1 MTKMKLFSKDYFEL
15 FVKREGRVMLGQRN
29 ANLWLLTL
37 VLVATFLAIS
47 FSSGSLRYLRYKMN
61 DPFIN
66 WVDIKNDYGGGDLDR
81 MAADLNDHELMDRF
95 HYRGYQADHDFA
107 WFFFGKE
114 DDQTQYLKIRFF
126 GDIRSSLV
134 ESILSK
140 ENVAHGCRVADL
152 SEVDQNT
159 VGVIM
164 TEDAM
169 RRLGYESPYPAFVDY
184 CRYSPGAA
192 ELGFVEID
200 NNVRIPLPLLG
211 VVHRLPGGFDVIST
225 KYCYFQDM
233 NDFDYPFLVADHPE
247 YAKSLFYFVPDEIGV
262 DAFMSNAQELA
273 DEQDLDASVDDQWF
287 YRVEMVPY
295 KPGSFISITFSEEDV
310 NPMDVKALHDGMMAA
325 FPAADVHRVFNYDF
339 SDYEITK
346 PAYLSVHFRDLDKI
360 GDFQEYVKK
369 VYKVDIEMSQIEAK
383 KNFNAVSIMANIL
396 SWAIIFFAITCIILF
411 IVNLLQSYF
420 QKVKR
425 NLGTF
430 KAFGVSNRRLIS
442 VYVLIVGA
450 IVLSSVLI
458 ALLISFFAQEF
469 LILIHFLKD
478 GTYSYLSLWSVKTMV
493 SILIIIVAS
502 VSTVFVVMRRL
513 LRQTPGDLIYDRQ

>member
-1 MTKMKLFSKDYFEL
+1 MKKMKLFSKDYFDL

-29 ANLWLLTL
+29 ANLWLLTV

-81 MAADLNDHELMDRF
+81 MATDLNDQELMDRF

-107 WFFFGKE
+107 WYFFGKE
-114 DDQTQYLKIRFF
+114 NDQTQYLKIRFF

-134 ESILSK
+134 EAILSK
-140 ENVAHGCRVADL
+140 ENVAHGCRVEDL

-169 RRLGYESPYPAFVDY
+169 RRLGYEAPYPAYVDY
-184 CRYSPGAA
+184 CRYNPGASV
-192 ELGFVEID
+192 LGFEEID
-200 NNVRIPLPLLG
+200 KNVRIPLPLLG

-233 NDFDYPFLVADHPE
+233 NDIAYPFLVAEHPE
-247 YAKSLFYFVPDEIGV
+247 YATSLFYFVPDELDV
-262 DAFMSNAQELA
+262 DTFMSKALELA
-273 DEQDLDASVDDQWF
+273 EEQGLEGVSVDDQWF
-287 YRVEMVPY
+287 YKVEMAPY
-295 KPGSFISITFSEEDV
+295 KPGSFVSVSFSDEDV
-310 NPMDVKALHDGMMAA
+310 DLMAVKALHDGLIAA
-325 FPAADVHRVFNYDF
+325 FPTADVHRIFNYDF
-339 SDYEITK
+339 SEYEITK
-346 PAYLSVHFRDLDKI
+346 PAYLSVHFKDLDKI
-360 GDFQEYVKK
+360 GDFQEFVKN

-420 QKVKR
+420 QKIKR
-425 NLGTF
+425 NIGTF
-430 KAFGVSNRRLIS
+430 KAFGISNRELFRIYALIMFSVVLMAILIS
-442 VYVLIVGA
+442 LA
-450 IVLSSVLI
+450 IVFAVQLLMYPLGLLKEGFNLIRLWNIKTFVSIVIILI
-458 ALLISFFAQEF
+458 ASIVTVYGVMKQLLG
-469 LILIHFLKD
+469 H
-478 GTYSYLSLWSVKTMV
+478 
-493 SILIIIVAS
+493 
-502 VSTVFVVMRRL
+502 
-513 LRQTPGDLIYDRQ
+513 TPGDLIYDR